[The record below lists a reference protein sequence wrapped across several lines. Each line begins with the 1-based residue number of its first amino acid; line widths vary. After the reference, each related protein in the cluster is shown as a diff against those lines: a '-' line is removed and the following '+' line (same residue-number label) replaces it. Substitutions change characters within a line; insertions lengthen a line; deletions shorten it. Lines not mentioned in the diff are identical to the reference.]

1 MIAVVFIVLFVLYVG
16 ILLFDAYLMSV
27 HVPTLVADPSN
38 FGAWI
43 WLIMAVSSIIA
54 MGAAA
59 SKSSN

>member
-1 MIAVVFIVLFVLYVG
+1 MIAVVFIALFLLYVG
-16 ILLFDAYLMSV
+16 VLLFDAYLLSV

-43 WLIMAVSSIIA
+43 WLIIAVSSIIA
-54 MGAAA
+54 MGAAS